1 MPMAYTL
8 MGIIKELALIQAQ
21 KSCIQVLLFI
31 GVMNEKDYS
40 IYLWIFFR
48 PWLMGINLD
57 GLINSQLIIEVPKLI
72 PNFWG

>member
-1 MPMAYTL
+1 MAYTL
-8 MGIIKELALIQAQ
+8 MGIIKELALMQAQ

-40 IYLWIFFR
+40 IYLWILFR

-72 PNFWG
+72 PNFWR

>member
-1 MPMAYTL
+1 MAYTT